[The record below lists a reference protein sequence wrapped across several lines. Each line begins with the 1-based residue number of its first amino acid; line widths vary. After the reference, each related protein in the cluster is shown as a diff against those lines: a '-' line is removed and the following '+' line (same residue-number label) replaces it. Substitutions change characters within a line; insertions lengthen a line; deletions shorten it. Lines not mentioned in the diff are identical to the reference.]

1 MRLFGRKK
9 DGSGIM
15 SSLIGKFRVFGK
27 RGVEAKPLK
36 EMKVSRKRYG
46 RDELKL
52 IQDLIEQGLSNK
64 EIASRLGR
72 SEAGIRNLRYRRGLI
87 RKAEGEVKV
96 LFKRRDELRSEVE
109 ALNKW
114 REALAQDLDKLKL
127 ERDKLEL
134 IINVD
139 RKLLHNTLAQALTN
153 LKMQRPELFTLS
165 GQEQIAMLV
174 TMLLKSL

>member
-1 MRLFGRKK
+1 L
-9 DGSGIM
+9 DGKEMEMGLM
-15 SSLIGKFRVFGK
+15 SSLIGKFKVFGK

-46 RDELKL
+46 KDELKL

-72 SEAGIRNLRYRRGLI
+72 SQAGIRNLRYRRGLI
-87 RKAEGEVKV
+87 RKTEDEVKV

-109 ALNKW
+109 ALNKR
-114 REALAQDLDKLKL
+114 REALAQDLDKLKA

-153 LKMQRPELFTLS
+153 LKMQRPELFILS
-165 GQEQIAMLV
+165 GQEQMVALIGEF
-174 TMLLKSL
+174 LKHIS